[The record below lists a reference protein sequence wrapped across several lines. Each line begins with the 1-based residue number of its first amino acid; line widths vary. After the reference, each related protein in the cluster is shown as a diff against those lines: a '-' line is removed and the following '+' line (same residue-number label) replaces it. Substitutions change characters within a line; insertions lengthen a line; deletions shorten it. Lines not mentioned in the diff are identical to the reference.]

1 MIHGEED
8 VKPGLTKF
16 PGKLQ
21 GLVMSKAGLVAAAN
35 WLLGPLSF
43 KKQIHG
49 MDCNG
54 NGYVVFPGSFL
65 IIKGLISD
73 LSWSGYFSDLD
84 QTSCRHD
91 RQSPSGNQIIRVLST
106 TATTSSGKYSQSF
119 CQQNIW
125 WGIFPSKE
133 IKFRLQNKY

>member
-1 MIHGEED
+1 MPGEEGG
-8 VKPGLTKF
+8 KQGLSTKF

-54 NGYVVFPGSFL
+54 NGWVMHV
-65 IIKGLISD
+65 I
-73 LSWSGYFSDLD
+73 
-84 QTSCRHD
+84 QSC
-91 RQSPSGNQIIRVLST
+91 L
-106 TATTSSGKYSQSF
+106 KY
-119 CQQNIW
+119 
-125 WGIFPSKE
+125 
-133 IKFRLQNKY
+133 

>member
-1 MIHGEED
+1 MKDLISILNKQTKLEVYFWLTLDLRILCGDDHSLPVRVMPGEEETR
-8 VKPGLTKF
+8 PGLTKF

-54 NGYVVFPGSFL
+54 NG
-65 IIKGLISD
+65 
-73 LSWSGYFSDLD
+73 
-84 QTSCRHD
+84 
-91 RQSPSGNQIIRVLST
+91 
-106 TATTSSGKYSQSF
+106 
-119 CQQNIW
+119 
-125 WGIFPSKE
+125 
-133 IKFRLQNKY
+133 

>member
-65 IIKGLISD
+65 IIKGLISE

-119 CQQNIW
+119 VNKTFD
-125 WGIFPSKE
+125 GEF
-133 IKFRLQNKY
+133 FLQKK

>member
-1 MIHGEED
+1 MSSLTLAELLMMHGEEE

-21 GLVMSKAGLVAAAN
+21 GLVMTKAGLVAAAN

-54 NGYVVFPGSFL
+54 NGYVVFPASL
-65 IIKGLISD
+65 SD
-73 LSWSGYFSDLD
+73 H
-84 QTSCRHD
+84 QRAH
-91 RQSPSGNQIIRVLST
+91 Q
-106 TATTSSGKYSQSF
+106 
-119 CQQNIW
+119 
-125 WGIFPSKE
+125 
-133 IKFRLQNKY
+133 

>member
-1 MIHGEED
+1 MIHGEGE

-54 NGYVVFPGSFL
+54 NG
-65 IIKGLISD
+65 
-73 LSWSGYFSDLD
+73 
-84 QTSCRHD
+84 
-91 RQSPSGNQIIRVLST
+91 
-106 TATTSSGKYSQSF
+106 
-119 CQQNIW
+119 
-125 WGIFPSKE
+125 
-133 IKFRLQNKY
+133 

>member
-1 MIHGEED
+1 MLQKEVIFELVSKVIVVPVMLHGEEE

-54 NGYVVFPGSFL
+54 NG
-65 IIKGLISD
+65 
-73 LSWSGYFSDLD
+73 
-84 QTSCRHD
+84 
-91 RQSPSGNQIIRVLST
+91 
-106 TATTSSGKYSQSF
+106 
-119 CQQNIW
+119 
-125 WGIFPSKE
+125 
-133 IKFRLQNKY
+133 

>member
-1 MIHGEED
+1 MMHGEEEG
-8 VKPGLTKF
+8 KPGLTKF

-54 NGYVVFPGSFL
+54 NG
-65 IIKGLISD
+65 
-73 LSWSGYFSDLD
+73 
-84 QTSCRHD
+84 
-91 RQSPSGNQIIRVLST
+91 
-106 TATTSSGKYSQSF
+106 
-119 CQQNIW
+119 
-125 WGIFPSKE
+125 
-133 IKFRLQNKY
+133 

>member
-1 MIHGEED
+1 MITIQKEKTLLLYLSSTKLVLLVMMHGEEEG
-8 VKPGLTKF
+8 KPGLTKF

-54 NGYVVFPGSFL
+54 NG
-65 IIKGLISD
+65 
-73 LSWSGYFSDLD
+73 
-84 QTSCRHD
+84 
-91 RQSPSGNQIIRVLST
+91 
-106 TATTSSGKYSQSF
+106 
-119 CQQNIW
+119 
-125 WGIFPSKE
+125 
-133 IKFRLQNKY
+133 

>member
-1 MIHGEED
+1 MIHGEEE

-54 NGYVVFPGSFL
+54 NNG
-65 IIKGLISD
+65 
-73 LSWSGYFSDLD
+73 
-84 QTSCRHD
+84 
-91 RQSPSGNQIIRVLST
+91 
-106 TATTSSGKYSQSF
+106 
-119 CQQNIW
+119 
-125 WGIFPSKE
+125 
-133 IKFRLQNKY
+133 

>member
-1 MIHGEED
+1 MISCYSEREHSSSKFVLMIHGEEE

-54 NGYVVFPGSFL
+54 NG
-65 IIKGLISD
+65 
-73 LSWSGYFSDLD
+73 
-84 QTSCRHD
+84 
-91 RQSPSGNQIIRVLST
+91 
-106 TATTSSGKYSQSF
+106 
-119 CQQNIW
+119 
-125 WGIFPSKE
+125 
-133 IKFRLQNKY
+133 